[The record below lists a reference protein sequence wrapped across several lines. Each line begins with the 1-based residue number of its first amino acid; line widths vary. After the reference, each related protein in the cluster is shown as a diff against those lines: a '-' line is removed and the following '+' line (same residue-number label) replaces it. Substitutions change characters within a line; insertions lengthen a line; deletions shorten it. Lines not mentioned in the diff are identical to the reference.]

1 MTFLS
6 RLCLSAMLLAGPVYA
21 APTTEQA
28 SLALMLTQLNHIE
41 STLQR
46 AQAQAA
52 QAPAERFFFDYT
64 QAYADIGAIRT
75 GIEHYLTPVRAQP
88 RHIIPLSGRYRLE
101 DAAQ

>member
-46 AQAQAA
+46 AQA
-52 QAPAERFFFDYT
+52 PAERFFFDYT
-64 QAYADIGAIRT
+64 QAYADIGTIRT
-75 GIEHYLTPVRAQP
+75 GIEHYLTPARAQP